1 MRVLWSTYDSR
12 SGVEPLLGLQV
23 RDVISQEKPPVPA

>member
-12 SGVEPLLGLQV
+12 RDVEPLLRLAA
-23 RDVISQEKPPVPA
+23 RDMISQEKPLVPA